1 MNETDLISAFR
12 TYQFSQE
19 EHTTHTIKY
28 ALQMVVGKKNEQGA
42 MTENNGMI

>member
-19 EHTTHTIKY
+19 EYTKHIIKY
-28 ALQMVVGKKNEQGA
+28 ALQIVVKKNEQGA
-42 MTENNGMI
+42 MKKNNGMM